1 MLHRYKLNTLED
13 LYDTRNRLNK
23 DFKSNPN
30 DGRYKKLLRYIE
42 LEIGRINRGERDT
55 IIEVIRDNIQG
66 KFKHSLLTTL
76 SGKSFMI
83 VAVPYK
89 GTKYEMILESF
100 NPNTC
105 NIEPIKNTLYKKIA
119 CFIYNKLNRLV

>member
-1 MLHRYKLNTLED
+1 MLHRYKLHTLED

-30 DGRYKKLLRYIE
+30 DSKYKKLLRYIE

-66 KFKHSLLTTL
+66 KLKHSLFTTL

-83 VAVPYK
+83 VSVPYK
-89 GTKYEMILESF
+89 GMKYGMILESI
-100 NPNTC
+100 NPNTN
-105 NIEPIKNTLYKKIA
+105 NIEPIKNTLYKKLA
-119 CFIYNKLNRLV
+119 YFIYNRLNRLA